1 MPLLPVSASRTSAVL
16 STQRLLHQLN
26 ADQLSIQRQLDQL
39 SSGRRVMRAS
49 DDPAAAGR
57 AIGLQRG
64 IDHSRQMVRNAE
76 STAKLYQSTD
86 SALARVDDALITA
99 RATVVQAAQ
108 SIPSDDERESM
119 AFTLRQNL
127 DSVIAAGNSL
137 FRDQPLLGGSLD
149 QGSIVGWKGG
159 QVVFQGLDAT
169 GRTKLAAG
177 EPVAIN
183 IGGQAALGIRSVI
196 QSGRVLEAGLS
207 PAARLADLRGGEGV
221 RPGVVRISDGSQW
234 QTVDLS
240 RAATIGDVA
249 LILESLDLGGRSLAV
264 TIGTDSFQVTYA
276 DGLPG
281 TLAIADMGGD
291 RMARDLGVANPQ
303 GFDPPPLIGDG
314 LAPVTTTSTR
324 LADLDGGA
332 GIDLSAGLRISQG
345 NQVFEVDLSAAETL
359 GDVVTRI
366 NRSEADVVAEL
377 DRDDGRLLIR
387 ALRSGVDYSIGE
399 NGGLAATRLGIRSAT
414 GSSELAELS
423 RGRGVTLH
431 PDADDLV
438 IVRPDGVE
446 LGLDLANAGTVGDV
460 MELIENHPLN
470 QDANRVVVSLVDVG
484 NGLRLD
490 APSGAQPLRVRQPV
504 RSDAGRALG
513 WIASGQAEAE
523 ATSDGGTDTLIGID
537 FLPREPSDVF
547 DTLIRL
553 ERAIRDAD
561 FDEIER
567 LQGRL
572 DVDFDRANRARG
584 RVGIW
589 SQNLEQLRTVAEDDR
604 IALQTQLS
612 DEIDA
617 DLATVISDLTNRQ
630 VALEASLKLIGR
642 SAQLTVLNFL

>member
-1 MPLLPVSASRTSAVL
+1 MPLLPVSANRTSAVL

-26 ADQLSIQRQLDQL
+26 SDQLSIQRQLDRL
-39 SSGRRVMRAS
+39 SSGRRVIRAS

-64 IDHSRQMVRNAE
+64 IDHSNQMVRNAE

-108 SIPSDDERESM
+108 SVLADDERESL

-127 DSVIAAGNSL
+127 DSIIAAGNSL

-183 IGGQAALGIRSVI
+183 IGGQTALGVRSVI
-196 QSGRVLEAGLS
+196 ESGRVLEAGLS
-207 PAARLADLRGGEGV
+207 PTARLADLRGGEGV
-221 RPGVVRISDGSQW
+221 RPGVVRISDGSHW

-240 RAATIGDVA
+240 QAATIGDVA
-249 LILESLDLGGRSLAV
+249 AILESLDLDGRSLAV
-264 TIGTDSFQVTYA
+264 TIGTDSFEVTYA

-291 RMARDLGVANPQ
+291 RMARDLGIANPQ
-303 GFDPPPLIGDG
+303 GFDPPPLIGG
-314 LAPVTTTSTR
+314 GIAPVTTLATR

-332 GIDLSAGLRISQG
+332 GIDLSGGLRISQG

-366 NRSEADVVAEL
+366 NRSQADVVAEL
-377 DRDDGRLLIR
+377 DRDGGRLLIR

-399 NGGLAATRLGIRSAT
+399 NGGLAATRLGIRSAPPST
-414 GSSELAELS
+414 ELAELS

-446 LGLDLANAGTVGDV
+446 LGLDLADARTVGDV
-460 MELIENHPLN
+460 MELIETHPLN
-470 QDANRVVVSLVDVG
+470 QDADRVVVSLVDVG

-513 WIASGQAEAE
+513 WIAPGASEAE
-523 ATSDGGTDTLIGID
+523 ATSDGGSDTLIGVD

-553 ERAIRDAD
+553 ETAIRDAD

-567 LQGRL
+567 LQTRL
-572 DVDFDRANRARG
+572 DVDFNRANRARG

-604 IALQTQLS
+604 TALRAQLS

>member
-1 MPLLPVSASRTSAVL
+1 MPLLPVSANRTSAVL

-26 ADQLSIQRQLDQL
+26 SDQLSIQRQLDRL
-39 SSGRRVMRAS
+39 SSGRRVIRAS

-64 IDHSRQMVRNAE
+64 IDHSDQMVRNAE

-108 SIPSDDERESM
+108 SVLADDERESL

-127 DSVIAAGNSL
+127 DSIIAAGNSL

-183 IGGQAALGIRSVI
+183 IGGQTALGVRSVI
-196 QSGRVLEAGLS
+196 ESGRVLEAGLS
-207 PAARLADLRGGEGV
+207 PTARLADLRGGAGV
-221 RPGVVRISDGSQW
+221 RPGVVRISDGSHW

-240 RAATIGDVA
+240 QAATIGDVA
-249 LILESLDLGGRSLAV
+249 VILESLDLDGRSLAV
-264 TIGTDSFQVTYA
+264 SIGTDSFEVTYA

-291 RMARDLGVANPQ
+291 RMARDLGIANPQ

-314 LAPVTTTSTR
+314 IAPVTTLATR

-332 GIDLSAGLRISQG
+332 GIDLSGGLRISQG
-345 NQVFEVDLSAAETL
+345 NQVFEVDLSAAQTV
-359 GDVVTRI
+359 GDVVTQI
-366 NRSEADVVAEL
+366 NRSQADVVAEL
-377 DRDDGRLLIR
+377 DRDGGRLLIR

-414 GSSELAELS
+414 DSTELAELA

-446 LGLDLANAGTVGDV
+446 LGLDLADARTVGDV
-460 MELIENHPLN
+460 MELIETHPLN
-470 QDANRVVVSLVDVG
+470 QDADRVVVSLVDVG

-513 WIASGQAEAE
+513 WIAPGASEAE
-523 ATSDGGTDTLIGID
+523 ATSDGGSDTLIGLD
-537 FLPREPSDVF
+537 FLPREPGDVF
-547 DTLIRL
+547 DTLMRL
-553 ERAIRDAD
+553 ETAIRDAD
-561 FDEIER
+561 FDELER
-567 LQGRL
+567 LQARL
-572 DVDFDRANRARG
+572 DVDFNRANRARG

-604 IALQTQLS
+604 TALRAQLS